1 MNTYCNYTIDQ
12 ISESGLLPEARVA
25 ELKEK
30 LNTLPYPAFTKD
42 GTRIPCVMVAP
53 TTTGDS
59 AFMMGRGDALE
70 FMNRHILQTLLTA
83 EELELIE
90 NHWSDAR
97 HAKREAD
104 EIAKAQAAGRIIPA
118 DKWGDGV
125 FYGGDY
131 CATVDEFIYDWDN
144 DDEMPKYLYAAKAKK
159 VVDGDILD
167 DILTQLQEDGWEDMT
182 DEDFHGVEELRA
194 AIEAFKKANE
204 NVVVYEEDHS
214 TLIDMAGI
222 KLEK

>member
-1 MNTYCNYTIDQ
+1 MNAYCNYTIDQ
-12 ISESGLLPEARVA
+12 ISESKILPEARVA

-30 LNTLPYPAFTKD
+30 LRTLPYEAFTKD
-42 GTRIPCVMVAP
+42 GTRIPCVLVAP

-59 AFMMGRGDALE
+59 AFLMGRGDALG
-70 FMNRHILQTLLTA
+70 FMNRHILQTLLTP
-83 EELELIE
+83 EEIEVIE

-104 EIAKAQAAGRIIPA
+104 EIAKAQAAGKIIQA
-118 DKWGDGV
+118 DQWGDGV
-125 FYGGDY
+125 FDGGDY
-131 CATVDEFIYDWDN
+131 FATVDDLLDCM
-144 DDEMPKYLYAAKAKK
+144 DDELPKYLYAAKPRK

-167 DILTQLQEDGWEDMT
+167 NLLTQLQEDGWEDMT

-204 NVVVYEEDHS
+204 NVVVYEEDRS
-214 TLIDMAGI
+214 TLIDMAGV

>member
-30 LNTLPYPAFTKD
+30 LRTLPYEAFTKD

-104 EIAKAQAAGRIIPA
+104 EISKAQAAGRIIPA
-118 DKWGDGV
+118 DQWGDGV
-125 FYGGDY
+125 FDGGDY
-131 CATVDEFIYDWDN
+131 FATVEDLLDCT
-144 DDEMPKYLYAAKAKK
+144 DDGLPKYLYAAKPRK

-182 DEDFHGVEELRA
+182 DEDFHGVEELRS

-204 NVVVYEEDHS
+204 NVVVYEEDRS

-222 KLEK
+222 KLDK

>member
-70 FMNRHILQTLLTA
+70 FMNRSILQTLLTA

-90 NHWSDAR
+90 NHWYDAR
-97 HAKREAD
+97 RVKREAD

-118 DKWGDGV
+118 DKWGDGI

-131 CATVDEFIYDWDN
+131 CATVDDFLDGFD
-144 DDEMPKYLYAAKAKK
+144 DGDEMPEYLYAAKPRKI
-159 VVDGDILD
+159 VDRDILD

-182 DEDFHGVEELRA
+182 DEDFHGVEELGA

-204 NVVVYEEDHS
+204 NVVVYEEDRS

>member
-1 MNTYCNYTIDQ
+1 MSAYCNYTIDQ

-30 LNTLPYPAFTKD
+30 LRTLPYEAFTKG

-53 TTTGDS
+53 TTKGES
-59 AFMMGRGDALE
+59 AFLMGHGGALG

-90 NHWSDAR
+90 NRWSDAR

-104 EIAKAQAAGRIIPA
+104 EISKAQAAGKIIPA
-118 DKWGDGV
+118 DEWGDGV
-125 FYGGDY
+125 FCGDNY
-131 CATVDEFIYDWDN
+131 YVTVDDFLDDCDN
-144 DDEMPKYLYAAKAKK
+144 DDEMPKYLYAAKPRKI
-159 VVDGDILD
+159 VDRDILD

-182 DEDFHGVEELRA
+182 DDDFHGVEELGA

-204 NVVVYEEDHS
+204 NVVVYEEDRS